1 MFLATNCQQGSYEM
15 QASSLEAIHNELKS
29 LNERL
34 DFIESLV
41 EEVILRQLPNAKVSA
56 KEIAEIKKSIAEMR
70 AGERVTLEELASA

>member
-1 MFLATNCQQGSYEM
+1 MFLATNCLHGSYEM

-34 DFIESLV
+34 NFIESLV
-41 EEVILRQLPNAKVSA
+41 EEVILRQLPKTKVSA

-70 AGERVTLEELASA
+70 AGERVTLEELTSA

>member
-1 MFLATNCQQGSYEM
+1 M

-41 EEVILRQLPNAKVSA
+41 EEVILRQLPKVKVSA
-56 KEIAEIKKSIAEMR
+56 REMAEIKKSIAEMR
-70 AGERVTLEELASA
+70 AGERVTLTRRNELSS